1 MPSLKNKTCTKF
13 SMIFLICSL
22 LLIIVMMVSW
32 FKDFHGFVPLIH
44 LPEVSAAFIYYPC
57 CLLSGLGLIF
67 STSAHSKI
75 LKRLIAFIHFSC
87 VYGIVLFLLGFVGIK
102 RFDVLI
108 AILAY
113 LLLSIWLLKNNHQ
126 KTVAI
131 ICLGLPMLLSIV
143 FFIRINYSLLSSSYG
158 WEMFSYVILLSLS
171 GLIGLILSSIL
182 ENGKMKWWL
191 LLINY
196 LFATYFHVVIWIL
209 GL

>member
-1 MPSLKNKTCTKF
+1 MVTC
-13 SMIFLICSL
+13 L
-22 LLIIVMMVSW
+22 
-32 FKDFHGFVPLIH
+32 
-44 LPEVSAAFIYYPC
+44 
-57 CLLSGLGLIF
+57 
-67 STSAHSKI
+67 
-75 LKRLIAFIHFSC
+75 HFSC

>member
-1 MPSLKNKTCTKF
+1 M
-13 SMIFLICSL
+13 
-22 LLIIVMMVSW
+22 
-32 FKDFHGFVPLIH
+32 
-44 LPEVSAAFIYYPC
+44 
-57 CLLSGLGLIF
+57 
-67 STSAHSKI
+67 
-75 LKRLIAFIHFSC
+75 
-87 VYGIVLFLLGFVGIK
+87 LFLLGFVGIK

>member
-1 MPSLKNKTCTKF
+1 MLSLNSKTCTKF
-13 SMIFLICSL
+13 SLIFLACCLPS
-22 LLIIVMMVSW
+22 IISIFITW
-32 FKDFHGFVPLIH
+32 FMWRTFPVFVEQVAKNWL
-44 LPEVSAAFIYYPC
+44 FIYYS
-57 CLLSGLGLIF
+57 LYLFSGLSLIF
-67 STSAHSKI
+67 STGAQSKKI
-75 LKRLIAFIHFSC
+75 KWLVICLHFSC

-113 LLLSIWLLKNNHQ
+113 LLLSLWLLKNNHQ

-191 LLINY
+191 ILINY